1 MSGKKT
7 TGSKSLNL
15 KGHLLIAMPGMEDQ
29 RFARTVVLICS
40 HNAQGS
46 MGFILNQPISSPSF
60 TNVLDELGMGE
71 QIELLLEQ
79 DRQIDMFRGG
89 PVEQGRG
96 FVVHTLDYSSPA
108 SARVNDL
115 GGVTA
120 TLDALRSISGKNP
133 PEKRA
138 TCPQVSF
145 LNPSWHG
152 NFGAGH
158 TEVSIQA

>member
-1 MSGKKT
+1 
-7 TGSKSLNL
+7 
-15 KGHLLIAMPGMEDQ
+15 
-29 RFARTVVLICS
+29 
-40 HNAQGS
+40 

-133 PEKRA
+133 PEHSIMFLGYAGWGEGQLEAEIAQNGWLTTPA
-138 TCPQVSF
+138 TQQLVFETHHTLQYDSA
-145 LNPSWHG
+145 LAALGISEATLSAN
-152 NFGAGH
+152 AGH
-158 TEVSIQA
+158 A